1 MEVVI
6 LHLQLVRVSWAAL
19 CKVAYWLRS
28 GQTPQCHGQRGFW
41 GHSAGCATRVLSSC
55 SDTVP
60 GSGEGRACS
69 ESCADRMTS
78 PSALG
83 MWADTM
89 QPKPWQVPVRWGL
102 LPGASVITAGGRNM
116 LGGPWSQEAGER
128 CPARRPAPS
137 PAGTTDAWLC
147 EVHQLNKCLLLNEFC
162 LLCSL
167 Y

>member
-1 MEVVI
+1 MT
-6 LHLQLVRVSWAAL
+6 LLWANTPMSWAE
-19 CKVAYWLRS
+19 
-28 GQTPQCHGQRGFW
+28 
-41 GHSAGCATRVLSSC
+41 RVLGTLCRMGHTCVVLMLGYSSRLRGGK
-55 SDTVP
+55 SMF
-60 GSGEGRACS
+60 RI
-69 ESCADRMTS
+69 SCTLPRPADPMTS

-89 QPKPWQVPVRWGL
+89 RPKPWQVPVLRGL
-102 LPGASVITAGGRNM
+102 LSGASVITAGGRNM